1 MNTSIGAV
9 SWRERRPRFMSPPM
23 SPAEGSRWADLL
35 KKDNPAPGME
45 RIVRKNGKRNS
56 AHVGHGRAGRWM
68 VLTARWSAALLC
80 AYVPLANELP
90 SLMPAPLL
98 NVLALVAGLHAV
110 LPLDGIPR
118 TARARDAASPACRT
132 DSVRRLRTA
141 DIAHPVRAVGTPW
154 AVARHRDRRRLSGPS
169 RRVHRVAGRMH
180 RPGRPNRPLV
190 RAPDCS
196 GPPAAG
202 GRTGSRGVRRIS
214 RVRPRRIVDQT
225 ALGCRG
231 RRRRDPKASN
241 CFRRSALPDVRRL
254 KAWRL

>member
-1 MNTSIGAV
+1 MNTSIGAD
-9 SWRERRPRFMSPPM
+9 SWRERQPRFMSPLM

-98 NVLALVAGLHAV
+98 NVLALVAGLHAL
-110 LPLDGIPR
+110 LPLDGISR
-118 TARARDAASPACRT
+118 TVRTRDAASPACRT
-132 DSVRRLRTA
+132 DSARRMRTT
-141 DIAHPVRAVGTPW
+141 DTAHPVRAVGTPW
-154 AVARHRDRRRLSGPS
+154 SVARHRDRQRLSGP
-169 RRVHRVAGRMH
+169 RRRAPHAAGRMH

-190 RAPDCS
+190 RASACS
-196 GPPAAG
+196 GPLTEG
-202 GRTGSRGVRRIS
+202 GRMRSRAQAVPAS
-214 RVRPRRIVDQT
+214 S
-225 ALGCRG
+225 
-231 RRRRDPKASN
+231 RRRGE
-241 CFRRSALPDVRRL
+241 C
-254 KAWRL
+254 